1 MAATSTKAL
10 TADGAKVTTVA
21 NGHDAT
27 AAPPPEPTDGTAAAP
42 TASTLSSPPHAAVYP
57 AGQCVFGED
66 WTAAKLVAKERCKET
81 TAILTFEL
89 PDGSKP
95 LGLSTCACIL
105 AKFDRDGAAV
115 VRPYTPISTNA
126 MIGRFE
132 LLVKIYDQGAMS
144 QHLDGLQ
151 IGDAV
156 EFKHIPFN
164 VKVQYPF
171 KPKVG
176 MLIGGT
182 GIAPMIQALHA
193 ILGTAD
199 HTTAVSMLYA
209 SKVKEDILA
218 QETLEAW
225 AASSEGRFA
234 CKHVLSEEPD
244 GSSWTGARGLIT
256 RELIEAH
263 LPAPTDDV
271 VIFVCG
277 PPGMYESLCGPR
289 NEPQDL
295 KGILAEM
302 GYTAEQVVKF

>member
-1 MAATSTKAL
+1 MMAASTKEL
-10 TADGAKVTTVA
+10 TANGAKVTTVA
-21 NGHDAT
+21 NGADAT
-27 AAPPPEPTDGTAAAP
+27 AAPPVEPHVTAPPA
-42 TASTLSSPPHAAVYP
+42 ASTLSSLPHAAVYP
-57 AGQCVFGED
+57 AGQCVFGEE
-66 WTAAKLVAKERCKET
+66 WTAATLVAKERCKET

-89 PDGSKP
+89 PDASKP

-105 AKFDRDGAAV
+105 AKFDRDGSAV

-132 LLVKIYDQGAMS
+132 LLVKIYAQGAMS

-182 GIAPMIQALHA
+182 GIAPMVQALHA
-193 ILGTAD
+193 VLGTAD
-199 HTTAVSMLYA
+199 DTTAVSMLYA

-218 QETLEAW
+218 EETLEAW
-225 AASSEGRFA
+225 AASSEGRFT

-244 GSSWTGARGLIT
+244 GSPWLGARGLISCA
-256 RELIEAH
+256 LIDEH
-263 LPAPTDDV
+263 IPAPTDDV

-289 NEPQDL
+289 NEPQEL

-302 GYTAEQVVKF
+302 GYTAAQVVKF

>member
-1 MAATSTKAL
+1 MAASTKEL
-10 TADGAKVTTVA
+10 TANGAKVTTVA
-21 NGHDAT
+21 DGADAT
-27 AAPPPEPTDGTAAAP
+27 AAPPVEPH
-42 TASTLSSPPHAAVYP
+42 ASTLSSPPHAAVYP

-66 WTAAKLVAKERCKET
+66 WTAATLVAKERCKET
-81 TAILTFEL
+81 TVILTFEL
-89 PDGSKP
+89 PDASKP

-199 HTTAVSMLYA
+199 DTTVVSMLYA
-209 SKVKEDILA
+209 SKIKEDILA

-225 AASSEGRFA
+225 AANSEGRFS
-234 CKHVLSEEPD
+234 CKHVLSEELEE
-244 GSSWTGARGLIT
+244 SSWTGARGLIT

>member
-27 AAPPPEPTDGTAAAP
+27 AAAPPEPSHVTTAPAA
-42 TASTLSSPPHAAVYP
+42 ASTLSSPPHAAVYP

-81 TAILTFEL
+81 TVILTFEL
-89 PDGSKP
+89 PDTSKP

-105 AKFDRDGAAV
+105 AKGGDV

-132 LLVKIYDQGAMS
+132 LLVKIYAQGAMS
-144 QHLDGLQ
+144 QYLDGLQ
-151 IGDAV
+151 IGSSV

-199 HTTAVSMLYA
+199 DTTAVSMLYA

-218 QETLEAW
+218 EETLEAW
-225 AASSEGRFA
+225 AASSEGRFT
-234 CKHVLSEEPD
+234 CKHVLSKEPEE
-244 GSSWTGARGLIT
+244 SSWTGARGLIS
-256 RELIEAH
+256 RALIEEH
-263 LPAPTDDV
+263 IPAPTDDV

-289 NEPQDL
+289 NEPQEL

-302 GYTAEQVVKF
+302 GYTAAQVVKF

>member
-1 MAATSTKAL
+1 M
-10 TADGAKVTTVA
+10 
-21 NGHDAT
+21 
-27 AAPPPEPTDGTAAAP
+27 
-42 TASTLSSPPHAAVYP
+42 
-57 AGQCVFGED
+57 FGED

-81 TAILTFEL
+81 TVILTFEL
-89 PDGSKP
+89 PDTSKP

-132 LLVKIYDQGAMS
+132 LLVKIYAQGAMS
-144 QHLDGLQ
+144 QYLDGLQ
-151 IGDAV
+151 IGSSV

-171 KPKVG
+171 APQVG

-182 GIAPMIQALHA
+182 GIAPMVQALHA

-199 HTTAVSMLYA
+199 DTTAVSMLYA

-289 NEPQDL
+289 NEPQEL

-302 GYTAEQVVKF
+302 GYTAAQVVKF

>member
-1 MAATSTKAL
+1 MATSTKAL
-10 TADGAKVTTVA
+10 TVNGAKVTTVA
-21 NGHDAT
+21 NGADAT
-27 AAPPPEPTDGTAAAP
+27 AAPPVEPTLTAPAA
-42 TASTLSSPPHAAVYP
+42 ASTLSSPPHAAVYP

-66 WTAAKLVAKERCKET
+66 WTAATLVAKERCKET
-81 TAILTFEL
+81 TVILTFEL
-89 PDGSKP
+89 PDTSKP

-126 MIGRFE
+126 MVGRFE
-132 LLVKIYDQGAMS
+132 LLVKIYAQGAMS

-171 KPKVG
+171 KPRVG

-199 HTTAVSMLYA
+199 DTTAVSMLYA

-218 QETLEAW
+218 EETLEAW
-225 AASSEGRFA
+225 AASSEGRFT
-234 CKHVLSEEPD
+234 CKHVLSKEPEE
-244 GSSWTGARGLIT
+244 SSWTGARGLIS
-256 RELIEAH
+256 RALIEEH
-263 LPAPTDDV
+263 IPSPADDV

-289 NEPQDL
+289 NEPQEL

-302 GYTAEQVVKF
+302 GYTAAQVVKF

>member
-1 MAATSTKAL
+1 MAASTKEL
-10 TADGAKVTTVA
+10 TANGAKVTTVA
-21 NGHDAT
+21 NGADAT
-27 AAPPPEPTDGTAAAP
+27 AAPPVEPH
-42 TASTLSSPPHAAVYP
+42 ASTLSSPPHAAVYP
-57 AGQCVFGED
+57 AGQCVFGEE
-66 WTAAKLVAKERCKET
+66 WTAATLVAKERCKET
-81 TAILTFEL
+81 TVILTFEL
-89 PDGSKP
+89 PDASKP

-144 QHLDGLQ
+144 QYLDGLQ
-151 IGDAV
+151 IGSSV

-171 KPKVG
+171 APKVG

-199 HTTAVSMLYA
+199 DTTAVSMLYA

-225 AASSEGRFA
+225 AANSEGRFT
-234 CKHVLSEEPD
+234 CHHVLSEEPD
-244 GSSWTGARGLIT
+244 GSPWTGARGLIT

-289 NEPQDL
+289 NEPQEL

-302 GYTAEQVVKF
+302 GYTASQVVKF

>member
-1 MAATSTKAL
+1 MAASSTKAL
-10 TADGAKVTTVA
+10 TANGAKVTTVVDGA
-21 NGHDAT
+21 DAT
-27 AAPPPEPTDGTAAAP
+27 AAPPVEPH
-42 TASTLSSPPHAAVYP
+42 ASTLSSPPHAAVYP

-89 PDGSKP
+89 PDTSKP

-105 AKFDRDGAAV
+105 AKFDRDGSAV

-132 LLVKIYDQGAMS
+132 LLVKIYAQGAMS
-144 QHLDGLQ
+144 QYLDGLQ
-151 IGDAV
+151 IGSSV

-171 KPKVG
+171 KPKMG

-199 HTTAVSMLYA
+199 DTTAVSMLYA

-225 AASSEGRFA
+225 ATNSGGRFT
-234 CKHVLSEEPD
+234 CEHVLSEEPD
-244 GSSWTGARGLIT
+244 GSPWTGARS
-256 RELIEAH
+256 
-263 LPAPTDDV
+263 
-271 VIFVCG
+271 
-277 PPGMYESLCGPR
+277 Y
-289 NEPQDL
+289 
-295 KGILAEM
+295 
-302 GYTAEQVVKF
+302 

>member
-1 MAATSTKAL
+1 MAASTKEL
-10 TADGAKVTTVA
+10 TANGAKVTTVA
-21 NGHDAT
+21 NGADAT
-27 AAPPPEPTDGTAAAP
+27 AAPPVEPH
-42 TASTLSSPPHAAVYP
+42 ASTLSSPPHAAVYP
-57 AGQCVFGED
+57 AGQCVFGEE
-66 WTAAKLVAKERCKET
+66 WTAATLVAKERCKET
-81 TAILTFEL
+81 TVILTFEL
-89 PDGSKP
+89 PDASKP

-144 QHLDGLQ
+144 QYLDGLQ
-151 IGDAV
+151 IGSSV

-171 KPKVG
+171 APKVG

-199 HTTAVSMLYA
+199 DTTAVSMLYA

-225 AASSEGRFA
+225 AANSEGRFT
-234 CKHVLSEEPD
+234 CHHVLSEEPD
-244 GSSWTGARGLIT
+244 GSPWTGARGLIP

-289 NEPQDL
+289 NEPQEL

-302 GYTAEQVVKF
+302 GYTASQVVKF

>member
-1 MAATSTKAL
+1 MATSTKAL
-10 TADGAKVTTVA
+10 TVNGAKVTTVA
-21 NGHDAT
+21 NGADAT
-27 AAPPPEPTDGTAAAP
+27 AAPPVEPTLTAPPA
-42 TASTLSSPPHAAVYP
+42 ASTLSSPPHAAVYP

-66 WTAAKLVAKERCKET
+66 WTAATLVAKERCKET
-81 TAILTFEL
+81 TVILTFEL
-89 PDGSKP
+89 PDTSKP

-132 LLVKIYDQGAMS
+132 LLVKIYAQGAMS
-144 QHLDGLQ
+144 QYLDGLQ
-151 IGDAV
+151 MGSAV

-164 VKVQYPF
+164 VKIQYPF
-171 KPKVG
+171 PAKKVG

-193 ILGTAD
+193 VLGTAD
-199 HTTAVSMLYA
+199 DTTAVSMLYA

-218 QETLEAW
+218 QETLESW
-225 AASSEGRFA
+225 AANSDGRFT
-234 CKHVLSEEPD
+234 CNHVLSKEPEE
-244 GSSWTGARGLIT
+244 SSWIGARGLIT
-256 RELIEAH
+256 RALIEEH
-263 LPAPTDDV
+263 IPAPTEDV

-277 PPGMYESLCGPR
+277 PPGMYDSLCGPR
-289 NEPQDL
+289 NEPQEL

-302 GYTAEQVVKF
+302 GYTAAQVVKF

>member
-1 MAATSTKAL
+1 MAASSTKAL
-10 TADGAKVTTVA
+10 TVNGAKVTTVA
-21 NGHDAT
+21 NGSDAT
-27 AAPPPEPTDGTAAAP
+27 AAAPAEPT
-42 TASTLSSPPHAAVYP
+42 TLSSPPHAAVYP
-57 AGQCVFGED
+57 AGQCVFGEE
-66 WTAAKLVAKERCKET
+66 WSAAKLVAKERCKET
-81 TAILTFEL
+81 TVILTFEL
-89 PDGSKP
+89 PDASKP

-105 AKFDRDGAAV
+105 AKGGDV

-126 MIGRFE
+126 MMGRFE
-132 LLVKIYDQGAMS
+132 LLVKIYAQGAMS

-199 HTTAVSMLYA
+199 DMTAVSMLYA

-218 QETLEAW
+218 EETLEAW
-225 AASSEGRFA
+225 AASSEGRFT
-234 CKHVLSEEPD
+234 CKHVLSKEPEE
-244 GSSWTGARGLIT
+244 SSWTGARGLIS
-256 RELIEAH
+256 RALIEEH
-263 LPAPTDDV
+263 IPAPTDDV

-289 NEPQDL
+289 NEPQEL

>member
-1 MAATSTKAL
+1 MAASTKEL
-10 TADGAKVTTVA
+10 TANGAKVTTVA
-21 NGHDAT
+21 DGADAT
-27 AAPPPEPTDGTAAAP
+27 AAPPVEPH
-42 TASTLSSPPHAAVYP
+42 ASTLSSPPHAAVYP

-81 TAILTFEL
+81 TVILTFEL
-89 PDGSKP
+89 SDTSKP

-132 LLVKIYDQGAMS
+132 LLVKIYAQGAMS
-144 QHLDGLQ
+144 QYLDGLQ
-151 IGDAV
+151 IGSSV

-199 HTTAVSMLYA
+199 DTTIVSMLYA

-225 AASSEGRFA
+225 AASSEGRFT
-234 CKHVLSEEPD
+234 CKHVLSAEPD
-244 GSSWTGARGLIT
+244 GSPWTGARGLIT

-289 NEPQDL
+289 NEPQEL

-302 GYTAEQVVKF
+302 GYTAAQVVKF

>member
-1 MAATSTKAL
+1 MAASTKEL
-10 TADGAKVTTVA
+10 TANGAKVTTVA
-21 NGHDAT
+21 DGADAT
-27 AAPPPEPTDGTAAAP
+27 AAPPVEPH
-42 TASTLSSPPHAAVYP
+42 ASTLSSPPHAAVYP
-57 AGQCVFGED
+57 AGQCVFGEE
-66 WTAAKLVAKERCKET
+66 WSAAKLVAKERCKET

-89 PDGSKP
+89 PDTSKP

-132 LLVKIYDQGAMS
+132 LLVKIYAQGAMS
-144 QHLDGLQ
+144 QYLDGLQ
-151 IGDAV
+151 IGSSV

-199 HTTAVSMLYA
+199 DTTIVSMLYA

-225 AASSEGRFA
+225 AASSEGRFT
-234 CKHVLSEEPD
+234 CKHVLSAEPD
-244 GSSWTGARGLIT
+244 GSPWTGARGLIT

-289 NEPQDL
+289 NEPQEL

-302 GYTAEQVVKF
+302 GYTAAQVVKF

>member
-1 MAATSTKAL
+1 MATSTKAL
-10 TADGAKVTTVA
+10 TVNGAKVTTVA
-21 NGHDAT
+21 NGADAT
-27 AAPPPEPTDGTAAAP
+27 AAPPVEPH
-42 TASTLSSPPHAAVYP
+42 ASTLSSPPHAAVYP
-57 AGQCVFGED
+57 AGQCIFGED

-81 TAILTFEL
+81 TVILTFEL
-89 PDGSKP
+89 SDTSKP

-132 LLVKIYDQGAMS
+132 LLVKIYAQGAMS

-199 HTTAVSMLYA
+199 DTTAVSMLYA

-218 QETLEAW
+218 EETLEAW
-225 AASSEGRFA
+225 AANSESRFT

-244 GSSWTGARGLIT
+244 GSPWPGARGLIT
-256 RELIEAH
+256 RELIEEH
-263 LPAPTDDV
+263 IPAPTEDV

-289 NEPQDL
+289 NEPQEL

>member
-1 MAATSTKAL
+1 MMAATSTKAL
-10 TADGAKVTTVA
+10 TVSGAKVTTVA
-21 NGHDAT
+21 NGADAT
-27 AAPPPEPTDGTAAAP
+27 AAPPAEPT
-42 TASTLSSPPHAAVYP
+42 TLSSPPHATVLP

-66 WTAAKLVAKERCKET
+66 WTAATLVAKERCKET
-81 TAILTFEL
+81 TVILTFEL
-89 PDGSKP
+89 PDTSKP

-105 AKFDRDGAAV
+105 AKGGDV

-132 LLVKIYDQGAMS
+132 LLVKIYAQGAMS
-144 QHLDGLQ
+144 QYLDGLQ
-151 IGDAV
+151 IGSSV

-171 KPKVG
+171 APKVG

-199 HTTAVSMLYA
+199 DTTAVSMLYA

-225 AASSEGRFA
+225 AANSEGRFT
-234 CKHVLSEEPD
+234 CHHVLSEEPD
-244 GSSWTGARGLIT
+244 GSPWTGARGLIT

-289 NEPQDL
+289 NEPQEL
-295 KGILAEM
+295 KGILAEI
-302 GYTAEQVVKF
+302 GYTAAQVVKF

>member
-1 MAATSTKAL
+1 MAASTKEL
-10 TADGAKVTTVA
+10 TANGAKVTTVA
-21 NGHDAT
+21 DGADAT
-27 AAPPPEPTDGTAAAP
+27 AAPPVEPH
-42 TASTLSSPPHAAVYP
+42 ASTLSSPPHAAVYP
-57 AGQCVFGED
+57 AGQCVFGEE
-66 WTAAKLVAKERCKET
+66 WSAAKLVAKERCKET

-89 PDGSKP
+89 PDTSKP

-132 LLVKIYDQGAMS
+132 LLVKIYAQGAMS
-144 QHLDGLQ
+144 QYLDGLQ
-151 IGDAV
+151 IGSSV

-199 HTTAVSMLYA
+199 DTTIVSMLYA

-225 AASSEGRFA
+225 AASSEGRFT
-234 CKHVLSEEPD
+234 CKHVLSAEPD
-244 GSSWTGARGLIT
+244 GSPWTGARGLIT

-289 NEPQDL
+289 NEPQEL
-295 KGILAEM
+295 KGVLAEM
-302 GYTAEQVVKF
+302 GYTAAQVVKF

>member
-1 MAATSTKAL
+1 MAASTKEL
-10 TADGAKVTTVA
+10 TANGAKVITVA
-21 NGHDAT
+21 NGADAT
-27 AAPPPEPTDGTAAAP
+27 AAPPVEPHVTAPP

-89 PDGSKP
+89 PDASKP

-132 LLVKIYDQGAMS
+132 LLVKIYAQGAMS

-164 VKVQYPF
+164 VKIQYPF
-171 KPKVG
+171 PAKNVG

-182 GIAPMIQALHA
+182 GIAPMVQALHA

-199 HTTAVSMLYA
+199 DTTAVSMLYA

-218 QETLEAW
+218 EETLEAW
-225 AASSEGRFA
+225 AAGSEGRFS

-244 GSSWTGARGLIT
+244 GSPWTGARGLIT

-289 NEPQDL
+289 NEPQEL

-302 GYTAEQVVKF
+302 GYTASQVVKF

>member
-1 MAATSTKAL
+1 MAASTKAL
-10 TADGAKVTTVA
+10 TANGAKVTTVA
-21 NGHDAT
+21 DGADAT
-27 AAPPPEPTDGTAAAP
+27 AAPPVEPH
-42 TASTLSSPPHAAVYP
+42 ASTLSSPPHAAVYP

-66 WTAAKLVAKERCKET
+66 WTAATLVAKERCKET

-89 PDGSKP
+89 PDTSKP

-132 LLVKIYDQGAMS
+132 LLVKIYAQGAMS
-144 QHLDGLQ
+144 QYLDGLQ
-151 IGDAV
+151 LAPCRPPSRSTSRCSTVRSPGWNADC
-156 EFKHIPFN
+156 
-164 VKVQYPF
+164 
-171 KPKVG
+171 
-176 MLIGGT
+176 GT
-182 GIAPMIQALHA
+182 GIAPMVQALHA
-193 ILGTAD
+193 VLGTAD
-199 HTTAVSMLYA
+199 DTTAVSMLYA

-225 AASSEGRFA
+225 AANSEGRFS

-244 GSSWTGARGLIT
+244 DSSWTGARGLIT

-289 NEPQDL
+289 NEPQEL

-302 GYTAEQVVKF
+302 GYTAAQVVKF

>member
-1 MAATSTKAL
+1 MAASTKEL
-10 TADGAKVTTVA
+10 TANGAKVTTVA
-21 NGHDAT
+21 DGADAT
-27 AAPPPEPTDGTAAAP
+27 AAPPVEPH
-42 TASTLSSPPHAAVYP
+42 ASTLSSPPHAAVYP

-66 WTAAKLVAKERCKET
+66 WTAATLVAKERCKAT
-81 TAILTFEL
+81 SVILTFEL
-89 PDGSKP
+89 SDTSKP

-132 LLVKIYDQGAMS
+132 LLVKIYAQGAMS
-144 QHLDGLQ
+144 QYLDGLQ
-151 IGDAV
+151 IGSSV

-171 KPKVG
+171 KPRVG

-199 HTTAVSMLYA
+199 DTTIVSMLYA

-225 AASSEGRFA
+225 AASSEGRFT
-234 CKHVLSEEPD
+234 CKHVLSAEPD
-244 GSSWTGARGLIT
+244 GSPWTGARGLIT

-289 NEPQDL
+289 NEPQEL

-302 GYTAEQVVKF
+302 GYTAAQVVKF